1 MKNRYLLGA
10 VVLIII
16 IAGVSFFLLYQNKN
30 GGQEP
35 QRSSDK
41 SEVPQPS
48 AQPEQTVETTQL
60 TAVGGY
66 TGSGTA
72 NRDYNGKTFVH
83 LVVAQLP
90 DPASGKFYEGWLVKK
105 QPTLTFISTG
115 KLEKEGGDDFVL
127 LFTSETDY
135 SDYNDVVITEET
147 ESLGLDGKPEAHVL
161 EGSFTN

>member
-1 MKNRYLLGA
+1 MKNKYLLGA

-16 IAGVSFFLLYQNKN
+16 ITAAALFLSQNKTGN
-30 GGQEP
+30 QEP
-35 QRSSDK
+35 QTSSESTDVLE
-41 SEVPQPS
+41 SGT
-48 AQPEQTVETTQL
+48 QPEETVETTEL
-60 TAVGGY
+60 AAVGGY
-66 TGSGTA
+66 AGGGTA

-147 ESLGLDGKPEAHVL
+147 ENLGLDGKPETHVL
-161 EGSFTN
+161 EGTFTN

>member
-1 MKNRYLLGA
+1 M
-10 VVLIII
+10 
-16 IAGVSFFLLYQNKN
+16 YQNKT
-30 GGQEP
+30 GGEETQTPKENVEMLEP
-35 QRSSDK
+35 RT
-41 SEVPQPS
+41 
-48 AQPEQTVETTQL
+48 QPEETVETTHL

-83 LVVAQLP
+83 LVVAQLE
-90 DPASGKFYEGWLVKK
+90 DPAEDKFYEGWLLQKE
-105 QPTLTFISTG
+105 PTLTFISTG

-135 SDYNDVVITEET
+135 SDYSDVVITEET
-147 ESLGLDGKPEAHVL
+147 ESLGLDGKVETHVL

>member
-1 MKNRYLLGA
+1 VKNKYLLGA

-16 IAGVSFFLLYQNKN
+16 ITAAALFLSQNKN

-35 QRSSDK
+35 QSSSDE

-48 AQPEQTVETTQL
+48 AQSGQTVETTEL

-66 TGSGTA
+66 AGGGTA

-90 DPASGKFYEGWLVKK
+90 DPTSGKFYEGWLVKK

-127 LFTSETDY
+127 LFTNETDY
-135 SDYNDVVITEET
+135 SNYSDVVIAEET
-147 ESLGLDGKPEAHVL
+147 ESLGLDGKVETHVL